1 MLDTKDERVQFA
13 YNGDEQQVTEKDK
26 CMIDG
31 KLCASANPGKYAVGS
46 PYNSDLTPGQ
56 TIELLLG
63 GQWISGQIAVSDHN
77 FNSSGSTVSELRTHS
92 VGAYQLPN
100 NVEDTVT
107 EASEESFP
115 ASDPPAWS
123 AAPDQSP
130 ADTTNIANGYYFV
143 ADSDNT
149 ICGLCIGMHMR
160 IKDTSNF
167 LTS

>member
-1 MLDTKDERVQFA
+1 
-13 YNGDEQQVTEKDK
+13 
-26 CMIDG
+26 MIDG

-46 PYNSDLTPGQ
+46 PYNPDLTIGQ
-56 TIELLLG
+56 AVELLLG
-63 GQWISGQIAVSDHN
+63 EHWIPGHITSSDHN
-77 FNSSGSTVSELRTHS
+77 FNSSASTVSELRTHS
-92 VGAYQLPN
+92 VGAYQLPSN
-100 NVEDTVT
+100 AKDTVT

-130 ADTTNIANGYYFV
+130 EETTSIANGYYFV